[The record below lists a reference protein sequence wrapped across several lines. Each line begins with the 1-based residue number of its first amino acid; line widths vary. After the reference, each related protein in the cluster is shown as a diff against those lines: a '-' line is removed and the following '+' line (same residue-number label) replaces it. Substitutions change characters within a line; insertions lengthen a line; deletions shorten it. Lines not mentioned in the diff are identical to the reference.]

1 MQVLIGRVTAD
12 AKVTNLKDDRQVVNF
27 SIAINDSYKPKDRE
41 AVQITN
47 YVNCSY
53 WINSGIADYLK
64 KGVLVELIGRLGVN
78 AYTSLAGDAKA
89 SITLHVTHIKFHGG
103 AKQETSQLA
112 PQAIGKKNRKGKTA
126 GEISEPIDD
135 LPF

>member
-1 MQVLIGRVTAD
+1 MQVLTGRVTAD
-12 AKVTNLKDDRQVVNF
+12 AKVTNLKEDRQVVNF

-41 AVQITN
+41 AVQVTN

-53 WINSGIADYLK
+53 WINPGVAGYLK

-78 AYTSLAGDAKA
+78 AYTSLAGEAKA
-89 SITLHVTHIKFHGG
+89 AITLHVNNIKFHGG
-103 AKQETSQLA
+103 ARQETSQLA
-112 PQAIGKKNRKGKTA
+112 PQAIGKKNGKAKNTE
-126 GEISEPIDD
+126 EITEPIDD